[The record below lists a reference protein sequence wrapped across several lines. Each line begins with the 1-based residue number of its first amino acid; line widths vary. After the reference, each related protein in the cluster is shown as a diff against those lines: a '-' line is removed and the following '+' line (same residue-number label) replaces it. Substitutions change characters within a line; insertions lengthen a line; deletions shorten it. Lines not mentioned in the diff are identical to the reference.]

1 MGPYH
6 LSNKT
11 FIIPKFEFTRNFE
24 KQWKTKDQQIYTL
37 ATTPIMNILYF
48 GLFSRPEFL
57 LVLTDHSV
65 RDRPTLLP

>member
-24 KQWKTKDQQIYTL
+24 KQRKKKDQQIYTL
-37 ATTPIMNILYF
+37 ATTPIMSIYF
-48 GLFSRPEFL
+48 ISAFFH
-57 LVLTDHSV
+57 VLSFC
-65 RDRPTLLP
+65 